1 MQRSSTYIADLV
13 NAMVEAYPQATGQ
26 NQLVTMLAGISI
38 DFFRY
43 ATRSDNFETTLTSIL
58 VTQNQKKEG
67 LDNFLEILRRDAR
80 PVVLSFFEKSDQ
92 AFPAIDPKKEIYV
105 SSQNASEQTE
115 SGQFAKLT
123 RRDIEITSRRLRRVQ
138 AYKDIHDTLHDIQ
151 KECHDLMVLEFFKIS
166 DDSFEPL
173 QDYYDTYC
181 LYLARLRKIS
191 EAEYIEKEEFAWI
204 ERRMPLIAREWK
216 AGLQEKDIRKI
227 AKAEMQ
233 LRGALSNLNQVNTLL
248 HRSAADM
255 LPGLIGTLEA
265 LTPDIS
271 KRDEAAAID
280 FQERLVRLRQLSAEF
295 DPLVE
300 RHHRWQ
306 EVDNEIRRIAEFV
319 PDVLD
324 ELMASWP
331 LFDEL
336 LKLLEE
342 PSEVWWQPL
351 LERHQ
356 SLKTALDGS
365 DADVIN
371 KQFRRYR
378 KMTGEVFYI
387 VDKRLKAQCEQL
399 PKLASDLT
407 SLWDRA

>member
-1 MQRSSTYIADLV
+1 MQRSTRFIADLV
-13 NAMVEAYPQATGQ
+13 NVVLEAYPQAAGL
-26 NQLVTMLAGISI
+26 NRVITMLAGISI
-38 DFFRY
+38 DY
-43 ATRSDNFETTLTSIL
+43 HQYVTGSANFETTLREIFASE
-58 VTQNQKKEG
+58 NQKAQG
-67 LDNFLEILRRDAR
+67 LDSFLESLRQDGR
-80 PVVLSFFEKSDQ
+80 PVILSFLAKNQQSSSVIGKEEIHVAGWSVSGETKTGR
-92 AFPAIDPKKEIYV
+92 FP
-105 SSQNASEQTE
+105 
-115 SGQFAKLT
+115 KLT
-123 RRDIEITSRRLRRVQ
+123 RPDIETTARRLRRVQ

-181 LYLARLRKIS
+181 LCLARLRKIS
-191 EAEYIEKEEFAWI
+191 EAEYIEREEFAWI
-204 ERRMPLIAREWK
+204 ERRMPLIAKEWK
-216 AGLQEKDIRKI
+216 AGLEEKDIRKI

-233 LRGALSNLNQVNTLL
+233 LRGALSNLSQVNTLL

-255 LPGLIGTLEA
+255 LPALIGTLET
-265 LTPDIS
+265 LGPDIS
-271 KRDEAAAID
+271 KQDEAGATD
-280 FQERLVRLRQLSAEF
+280 FQERLARLRLLSAEF

-351 LERHQ
+351 LERHR

-365 DADVIN
+365 DTDVIN

-378 KMTGEVFYI
+378 KMAGEVFYV

-407 SLWDRA
+407 ALWDHA